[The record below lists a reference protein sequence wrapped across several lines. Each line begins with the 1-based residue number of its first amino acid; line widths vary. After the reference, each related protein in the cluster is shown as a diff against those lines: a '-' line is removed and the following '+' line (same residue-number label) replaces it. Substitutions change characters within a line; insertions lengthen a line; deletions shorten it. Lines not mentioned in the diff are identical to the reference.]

1 MGEAVDPP
9 GPTGTPISI
18 RLQSSREGGEI
29 INILFVGLDVS
40 SRYIDVCCMLQDGTV
55 VAVFRVTNDL
65 PGVAALGQKVAAILA
80 SRQLE
85 HVCFG
90 LEATSVYG
98 WHLPRALRE
107 EPTLQPFNPKVH
119 EFNPRIIR
127 GFKKADT
134 YKPKNDR
141 QDAWYIAEKLR
152 TGRIAHHVEVDDRHQ
167 ALRRLTRH
175 RFHLVQTITAE
186 KQRFLNNLFLK
197 CSVVAQDR
205 PLERLFGPTATNLF
219 VDTGSLEEIV
229 ATPVEQL
236 VEQMVRNSRGRLKA
250 PHEVAAA
257 VQKAA
262 RASFRLPKA
271 LGDSVNFVL
280 ATSLRTVR
288 DMEREVKS
296 LDAAIAQL
304 LLTIPQTLTSVK
316 GIGPVF
322 AAGIVAEIGG
332 IERFPSHAALARYAG
347 LTWTE
352 YQSGS
357 FRAQDSRLVKEGNK
371 YLRYYLV
378 EAAVRVMV
386 HVPEFR
392 RYYETKRAEVK
403 NHAEKR
409 ALALTARK
417 LVRLVH
423 ALLRKDQLYRAPR
436 RTGT

>member
-1 MGEAVDPP
+1 M
-9 GPTGTPISI
+9 
-18 RLQSSREGGEI
+18 
-29 INILFVGLDVS
+29 NILFVGLDVS

-55 VAVFRVTNDL
+55 VAVFRITNDL
-65 PGVAALGQKVAAILA
+65 PGVTALGQKVAAILA
-80 SRQLE
+80 PRQLE
-85 HVCFG
+85 HVRFG

-98 WHLPRALRE
+98 WHVPRALRALE
-107 EPTLQPFNPKVH
+107 VLRPYRPTTH
-119 EFNPRIIR
+119 TFNPRVIR
-127 GFKKADT
+127 AYKKAET

-141 QDAWYIAEKLR
+141 QDAWFIAEKLR
-152 TGRIAHHVEVDDRHQ
+152 TGRVAHAVEVDDRYE

-175 RFHLVQTITAE
+175 RFQLVKTITAE

-197 CSVVAQDR
+197 CSVATQEK
-205 PLERLFGPTATNLF
+205 PLKRIYGPTAASVLVEIHST
-219 VDTGSLEEIV
+219 EELL

-236 VEQMVRNSRGRLKA
+236 VQTLIEKSRGRLKA
-250 PHEVAAA
+250 PEEVAAA

-262 RASFRLPKA
+262 RASYRLSQA
-271 LGDSVNFVL
+271 MSDSVNFVM
-280 ATSLRTVR
+280 ATSLRTIR
-288 DMEREVKS
+288 ALEQEVKT
-296 LDAAIAQL
+296 LDTAIAEL

-322 AAGIVAEIGG
+322 AAGIVAEVGG
-332 IERFPSHAALARYAG
+332 TDRFPHHPALARYAG

-352 YQSGS
+352 YQTGN
-357 FRAQDSRLVKEGNK
+357 FRAQDTRLVKEGNQ

-378 EAAVRVMV
+378 EAAVSLVV
-386 HVPEFR
+386 HNAEFK

-436 RTGT
+436 TTGA

>member
-1 MGEAVDPP
+1 MH
-9 GPTGTPISI
+9 
-18 RLQSSREGGEI
+18 
-29 INILFVGLDVS
+29 ILFVGLDVS
-40 SRYIDVCCMLQDGTV
+40 SRYIDACCMLQDGTV
-55 VAVFRVTNDL
+55 VAAFRVSNDL

-80 SRQLE
+80 SCQLT
-85 HVCFG
+85 HVVFG

-98 WHLPRALRE
+98 WHLARALRE
-107 EPTLQPFNPKVH
+107 ESMLHPFNPRVH
-119 EFNPRIIR
+119 VFNPRVIR

-152 TGRIAHHVEVDDRHQ
+152 TGRISRYVEVDDRHE

-175 RFHLVQTITAE
+175 RFHLAQTITAE
-186 KQRFLNNLFLK
+186 KQRFLNNLYLK
-197 CSVVAQDR
+197 CSVVAQDK
-205 PLERLFGPTATNLF
+205 PLGQLFGPTATSLL
-219 VDTGSLEEIV
+219 VDTDSEQIL
-229 ATPVEQL
+229 ATPIEQL
-236 VEQMVRNSRGRLKA
+236 VEQMVKNSRGRLKA
-250 PHEVAAA
+250 PEEVAKA
-257 VQKAA
+257 VQKAV

-280 ATSLRTVR
+280 ATSIRTIR
-288 DMEREVKS
+288 DLEREVKS

-332 IERFPSHAALARYAG
+332 IDRFPSHAALARYAG

-352 YQSGS
+352 YQSGG
-357 FRAQDSRLVKEGNK
+357 FRAQDTRLVKEGNK

-378 EAAVRVMV
+378 EAAVHVKV
-386 HVPEFR
+386 HNVEFQ
-392 RYYETKRAEVK
+392 RYYETKLAEVK

-436 RTGT
+436 RTGA